1 MKIQKFNENMSTLVD
16 DIKEKYIGEETY
28 YVLYGI
34 KLYDKDG
41 RPYPKSNIIA
51 EKINSGDRDLNK
63 IPHWYQISKSRYDE
77 FFVKKEYVKN
87 QILSQEELNLL
98 LNAGKYNL

>member
-1 MKIQKFNENMSTLVD
+1 MPYNIQMYM
-16 DIKEKYIGEETY
+16 IKNFLYIFY
-28 YVLYGI
+28 QYQY
-34 KLYDKDG
+34 
-41 RPYPKSNIIA
+41 
-51 EKINSGDRDLNK
+51 K